1 MTASSNPDENAYT
14 AKDAAS
20 NDPAGFVYDDP
31 SAPAPETESTYIPER
46 EFVLM
51 PLFRRMGELLGIRR
65 RKEPE
70 YIYEAVSEVPP
81 SDPRTAHGEASIA
94 PEELRRS
101 QAEDPAPVQDLPNRW
116 TEPPTADAFA
126 DEVAAPA
133 ALRFEP
139 NAGEPEVVAPALD
152 TAGQMAATDH
162 FEQIPPPVVPS
173 FSAAEGELEIP
184 AYEPPKEEEVE
195 AGFEQTL
202 QQEPEAE
209 AQVLHT
215 APTVDESTVSSPTPS
230 VQPQRKKVA
239 PRRKDEIDEA
249 IAILREAAS
258 KVSLAIS
265 EAVEWLSAKET
276 ELVRKAERSLAPP
289 PRIRTVQPSARSAQP
304 QQLVQSSPAVE
315 PRATASDPADTPV
328 SSATPKWEPLKFPAL
343 QREVAWNEQAGSTE
357 VQPLVSK
364 PQPAG
369 LTPFSVK
376 RRPAL
381 VQSGRRVPFWKRID
395 WAEEFTPKR
404 VAVLGGVMMA
414 MLLVAGVTLARRPAS
429 DMLPPQPRPVQ
440 PGGVTLSTHPATS
453 TTKSPTPGSSGST
466 ARARQAA
473 TVSHHAKRAVAEDNE
488 PDVVTHYYRSKP
500 SPSKQATVAGVKH
513 YSDME

>member
-1 MTASSNPDENAYT
+1 MTASSNPDENAYI

-20 NDPAGFVYDDP
+20 NEPAGFVYDDP
-31 SAPAPETESTYIPER
+31 GAPAPETESAYIPER

-81 SDPRTAHGEASIA
+81 SDARSAHGEASITRD
-94 PEELRRS
+94 ELGPS
-101 QAEDPAPVQDLPNRW
+101 QAGDLAPVEDLSNPW
-116 TEPPTADAFA
+116 TEPQTADRLA
-126 DEVAAPA
+126 DEVAGAPA
-133 ALRFEP
+133 SLSLEP
-139 NAGEPEVVAPALD
+139 SASEPEVVAPAFD
-152 TAGQMAATDH
+152 TSGQMAATEY

-173 FSAAEGELEIP
+173 FSAAGGELEVP
-184 AYEPPKEEEVE
+184 EYEPEKEEAEPS
-195 AGFEQTL
+195 FEQTL
-202 QQEPEAE
+202 QYGPEAE
-209 AQVLHT
+209 AQVPHK
-215 APTVDESTVSSPTPS
+215 APTGDESTVPSPTPS
-230 VQPQRKKVA
+230 VQPHHKKVA

-249 IAILREAAS
+249 VAVLREAAS
-258 KVSLAIS
+258 RVSLAIS
-265 EAVEWLSAKET
+265 EAVEWLSAKEA

-289 PRIRTVQPSARSAQP
+289 PRTRRVPPSARSAKP

-315 PRATASDPADTPV
+315 PRAMASDPADTPV
-328 SSATPKWEPLKFPAL
+328 SSAAPKWEPLQFPAL

-357 VQPLVSK
+357 VQPPVSK
-364 PQPAG
+364 LQPAG

-453 TTKSPTPGSSGST
+453 ATKSPTLGSPGPTS
-466 ARARQAA
+466 RARQAA
-473 TVSHHAKRAVAEDNE
+473 APHRAKRAVAEDDE